1 MPSLEQGGPRN
12 VQAAIIGIWRPNAAM
27 VIQYTDV
34 FRLLAGVFISWL
46 VYQTFIYPRFLSPL
60 RHLPGPK
67 NDQPLFGQLL
77 SQYRAPSPTQKYLE
91 WSARWSNAPLIH
103 YRGFFN
109 MEHLLINN
117 VEAHKQVLQTNCYSF
132 TKPSLFARLVKDI
145 SGKGLLFSEGF
156 EHKHQRKLIANAFST
171 PNLWKLFPVF
181 LAKAEDLALH
191 IDAKVQE
198 DGGHDEIEV
207 LSTFSKATIDVIGVS
222 TLGIELRNLKSS
234 KLDMDFLQCYE
245 RMFNQSPLSAFISF
259 IDAHIPVRWCLPL
272 EASRGFLQASQ
283 EVKRMLI
290 GCIHTRN
297 LELAARKE
305 YAAQEFVSRD
315 LLTYM
320 LEERLDKK
328 LELSDEDILGHL
340 LNFLSAGMVGHETTS
355 VSLTWASYILAARPD
370 IQERLRAEIQA
381 FRYSNI
387 ALNYGSVDRLPYL
400 NNFVRELLR
409 VFSPAVVLY
418 REAAED
424 VTICGIAIPKGTV
437 LALPPC
443 ATNLSKV
450 IWGEDSLEF
459 GPDRWDQVTGD
470 SAGPYGI
477 ESFLNGPRTC
487 LGKQYALIEIKVM
500 LVELLSQ
507 FNFSKGRTLL
517 DLGDEPVPL
526 CNPAVSLRP
535 RGGLKVKIQRLST

>member
-1 MPSLEQGGPRN
+1 MPSLEQGGPCN
-12 VQAAIIGIWRPNAAM
+12 VQAATVGVWRPNAAM

-34 FRLLAGVFISWL
+34 FRLLAGIFILWL
-46 VYQTFIYPRFLSPL
+46 VYQVLIYPRFLSSL

-67 NDQPLFGQLL
+67 NDQPLFGQLV

-91 WSARWSNAPLIH
+91 WSAQWPHAPLIR

-132 TKPSLFARLVKDI
+132 KKPSLFARLVKDI

-156 EHKHQRKLIANAFST
+156 EHKHQRKLIAI
-171 PNLWKLFPVF
+171 F

-191 IDAKVQE
+191 VDAKVQE
-198 DGGHDEIEV
+198 DGEHGEIEV

-297 LELAARKE
+297 LELAARKKD
-305 YAAQEFVSRD
+305 AAQEFVSRD

-320 LEERLDKK
+320 LEERLDRK

-340 LNFLSAGMVGHETTS
+340 LNFLSAEMTGHETTS
-355 VSLTWASYILAARPD
+355 VSLTWASYILAARPE

-387 ALNYGSVDRLPYL
+387 ALNYGGVDRLRYL

-437 LALPPC
+437 LTIPPC

-459 GPDRWDQVTGD
+459 DPDRWDQVTGD
-470 SAGPYGI
+470 AAGPYGI

-500 LVELLSQ
+500 LVELLSR
-507 FNFSKGRTLL
+507 FNFSKGKALL

-535 RGGLKVKIQRLST
+535 QGGLKVKIQRLST

>member
-1 MPSLEQGGPRN
+1 MPSLEQGGPCN
-12 VQAAIIGIWRPNAAM
+12 VQAATVGVWRPNAAM

-34 FRLLAGVFISWL
+34 FRLLAGIFILWL
-46 VYQTFIYPRFLSPL
+46 VYQVLIYPRFLSSL

-91 WSARWSNAPLIH
+91 C
-103 YRGFFN
+103 F
-109 MEHLLINN
+109 
-117 VEAHKQVLQTNCYSF
+117 K
-132 TKPSLFARLVKDI
+132 KPSLFARLVKDI

-156 EHKHQRKLIANAFST
+156 EHKHQRKLIANAFSI

-198 DGGHDEIEV
+198 DGGHGEIEV

-290 GCIHTRN
+290 GCVHTRN
-297 LELAARKE
+297 LELATRKKD
-305 YAAQEFVSRD
+305 AAQEFVSRD

-320 LEERLDKK
+320 LEERLDRK

-340 LNFLSAGMVGHETTS
+340 LNFLSAGHETTP
-355 VSLTWASYILAARPD
+355 VSLTWASYILAARPE

-387 ALNYGSVDRLPYL
+387 ALNYGGVDRLRYL

-437 LALPPC
+437 LTVPPC

-459 GPDRWDQVTGD
+459 DPDRWDQVTGD
-470 SAGPYGI
+470 AAGPYGI

-500 LVELLSQ
+500 LVELLSR
-507 FNFSKGRTLL
+507 FNFSKGKALL

-535 RGGLKVKIQRLST
+535 QGGLKVKIQRLST